1 MGKSSLF
8 NVLLGRRLSI
18 VHDLAGVTRDRV
30 TGSARWPEG
39 KFELVDTG
47 GLDDEVQG
55 PFADGVNSQVAS
67 AVEESDVVCLVVDAR
82 AGRMSD
88 DERIARDLRKA
99 GKPVVVAVNKADGPE
114 WDGDAT
120 TFNALG
126 WDETIPVSATTGRN
140 LARLREAWLAAA
152 RVGSA
157 EGASDPAPRSQE
169 RAIRLAVVGKRNAGK
184 STWVNALLGRPRMIV
199 SPIPGTTRDAV
210 ECPLPSAEGGGVL
223 LVDTPGLRKRKS
235 ASKGLDFFSQRRGER
250 AIEDAD
256 VVLLLLDGMTEITQ
270 IDKSIEQEVLRAWKP
285 VIVGVN
291 KWDLVR
297 KQVSRRRLAQTVQEF
312 QGYVLARLPGLARA
326 PVLFTAGLT
335 AYQVQEAIALAR
347 TLLEQSRQRVP
358 TSLLNRWV
366 GDFWTRGKPATKGA
380 KRPNLYFAAQTS
392 TLPPTIRVSVNDPAR
407 FGPAYERR
415 LINYLA
421 EAGPWK
427 QVPIKIVWVRK
438 NEPKKKR

>member
-8 NVLLGRRLSI
+8 NVLVGRRLSI
-18 VHDLAGVTRDRV
+18 VHDIAGVTRDRV
-30 TGSARWPEG
+30 NGSARWSEG
-39 KFELVDTG
+39 TFELIDTG
-47 GLDDEVQG
+47 GLDDAVQG
-55 PFADGVNSQVAS
+55 EFSGGVNAQVEA
-67 AVEESDVVCLVVDAR
+67 AVGESDVVCLVVDAR
-82 AGRMSD
+82 EGRMPD
-88 DERIARDLRKA
+88 DERIARDLRKT

-120 TFNALG
+120 PFTALG

-140 LARLREAWLAAA
+140 LARLRAAWRSLAK
-152 RVGSA
+152 
-157 EGASDPAPRSQE
+157 GASDAPAPRTKE

-184 STWVNALLGRPRMIV
+184 STWVNALLGRERMIV
-199 SPIPGTTRDAV
+199 SAIPGTTRDAV
-210 ECPLPSAEGGGVL
+210 ECPLPVVAGKEGEAGVL
-223 LVDTPGLRKRKS
+223 LVDTPGLRRRSS

-256 VVLLLLDGMTEITQ
+256 VVLLLLDGMTEISQ
-270 IDKSIEQEVLRAWKP
+270 VDKAIEQEVLRSWKP

-312 QGYVLARLPGLARA
+312 QGYVQAKLPGLARA

-335 AYQVQEAIALAR
+335 AYQVNEAIALAR

-366 GDFWTRGKPATKGA
+366 GEFWTRGKPSTKGA

-392 TLPPTIRVSVNDPAR
+392 VTPPTIRVSVNDPAR
-407 FGPAYERR
+407 FGPSYERR
-415 LINYLA
+415 LIHYLA
-421 EAGPWK
+421 DAGPWK

-438 NEPKKKR
+438 NEPKKRR